1 MVVLKKT
8 QGLNLNIQHCRQ
20 ILYCWATREDSFLSY
35 HNANITLF
43 LPISTVSS
51 FLLFLLSCQR
61 SISSIFKNETSFF
74 KSSFLKTVFSFKINA
89 FILFFLTCDLFCKN
103 LWFFFQNLMKN
114 FNSCMKHKLQF
125 QPRCPWVVRND
136 CVQWRNWGNFNDNTN
151 VQGFCDPG
159 IESNYSC
166 GVKIEMTEFMSRFLS
181 GKLEIK
187 KKQNTHWA

>member
-1 MVVLKKT
+1 MVIFLSYTLPIFLFIFPCWLLRIPCIFKVTNLYYMCCKNCFWLAFGFVFAHLIDEIRLHLVVFKKT

-89 FILFFLTCDLFCKN
+89 FILFF
-103 LWFFFQNLMKN
+103 
-114 FNSCMKHKLQF
+114 
-125 QPRCPWVVRND
+125 
-136 CVQWRNWGNFNDNTN
+136 
-151 VQGFCDPG
+151 
-159 IESNYSC
+159 
-166 GVKIEMTEFMSRFLS
+166 
-181 GKLEIK
+181 
-187 KKQNTHWA
+187 